1 MVLAMEK
8 LRFCVLAFSLL
19 GFYVIARE
27 EYMSAIGDPG
37 MRRDSLRVA
46 IEAWNQCNE
55 VGEEVFGMG
64 SPRMAD
70 CFDVD
75 NSTSQGA
82 VYIFSVLLYQIKFI
96 NSYFGLESISFYS
109 SLRLCL

>member
-1 MVLAMEK
+1 MEK

-82 VYIFSVLLYQIKFI
+82 VYIYIYIFCFTLPDKIHKFLLRTLSLFLFI
-96 NSYFGLESISFYS
+96 P
-109 SLRLCL
+109 R